1 MKLKSNDIKDLR
13 KDNEKLRF
21 LLANKFS
28 KDELVNFLKKN
39 PNQFINVCNIAL
51 TKTQPEAWRAT
62 WLLNQIIVNNDKR
75 LKNKTSSILKLIPN
89 CNEGHQREWL
99 RVLEKLKVK
108 EDEESVLF
116 GICIDIW
123 KDILKRPGVRIIA
136 FRILVNIV
144 KKYPDLIDEIK
155 LLTQNHFTETLSP
168 GIKNS
173 FIKLE
178 KELNSNLSVH

>member
-1 MKLKSNDIKDLR
+1 LKNHYNLKDQVE
-13 KDNEKLRF
+13 NIEY
-21 LLANKFS
+21 LLVNKFS
-28 KDELVNFLKKN
+28 KDELLSFIKKN
-39 PNQFINVCNIAL
+39 PDQFINVYNIA
-51 TKTQPEAWRAT
+51 KTNNQPQAWRAT
-62 WLLNQIIVNNDKR
+62 WLLNQIIVKDDKR
-75 LKNKTSSILKLIPN
+75 LKNETSSILKLIPN

-99 RVLEKLKVK
+99 RVLEKIKVK

-123 KDILKRPGVRIIA
+123 KDILKSPGVRIIA
-136 FRILVNIV
+136 FRILVNIT

-178 KELNSNLSVH
+178 KEMSSKQKIV

>member
-1 MKLKSNDIKDLR
+1 LKAPLNHKSRLENI
-13 KDNEKLRF
+13 ES
-21 LLANKFS
+21 LLANKFL
-28 KDELVNFLKKN
+28 KDELIVFMEKN
-39 PNQFINVCNIAL
+39 PNQFMDVYNIA
-51 TKTQPEAWRAT
+51 KTNNQPQAWRAT

-89 CNEGHQREWL
+89 GNEGHQREWL
-99 RVLEKLKVK
+99 RVLEKFEVN

-116 GICIDIW
+116 DICIDIW
-123 KDILKRPGVRIIA
+123 TEILKSPGVRIIA

-178 KELNSNLSVH
+178 KELNSNIRIL

>member
-1 MKLKSNDIKDLR
+1 MGRTLKESHNFKGQLENI
-13 KDNEKLRF
+13 ES
-21 LLANKFS
+21 LLANKFL
-28 KDELVNFLKKN
+28 KDELVVVMKRN
-39 PNQFINVCNIAL
+39 PSQFMDVYNIAQ
-51 TKTQPEAWRAT
+51 TDNQPQAWRAT

-178 KELNSNLSVH
+178 KELNSNLRVH